1 MSLEITTILED
12 EIGELRVSR
21 IINDKQAR
29 QIDPERLQQYI
40 QQNANA
46 AQAYFDTEDTVN
58 G

>member
-12 EIGELRVSR
+12 EVGELRVTR

-29 QIDPERLQQYI
+29 QLDPERLQEYI

-46 AQAYFDTEDTVN
+46 AQAYFDTEESVN